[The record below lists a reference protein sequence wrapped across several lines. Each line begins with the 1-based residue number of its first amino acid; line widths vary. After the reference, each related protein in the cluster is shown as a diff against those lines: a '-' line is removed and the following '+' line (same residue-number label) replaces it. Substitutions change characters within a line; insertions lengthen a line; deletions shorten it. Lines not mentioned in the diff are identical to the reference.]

1 MCSDRANAYERCAS
15 TFKCYSLH
23 CGRHGGP
30 AGHCDPR
37 PAMFT
42 TCIHCN
48 QHLGANEA
56 FESFPVGKRLAFD
69 AAQGRLW
76 VVCTG
81 CGRWNLSP
89 LDERWETIEAAER
102 RFRDSRLRVSTDNVG
117 LARLR
122 EGVDLIRIGSPQRPE
137 MAAWRYGDQ
146 FGKRRKRQMLI
157 TGAVLGSTTAIVGGI
172 IVAGA
177 SVGSFTG
184 IWANPGIRDM
194 LVHGLPYTVVARI
207 PLADGRVVPVKR
219 KDARAAVMEREVDS
233 DQFAIS
239 FKAAGTSH
247 LVVGDEAMRV
257 AAKLMP
263 TVNRFGGSA
272 REVQSAVE
280 LLEEVGDPLQVLRT
294 VQKRFGGS
302 AEANRKVPWFM
313 KNVSTSVHHARGSLK
328 LLAPRDRLALEMAL
342 HEESE
347 RRAMDGELAQ
357 LEAAW
362 REAEEIASISDT
374 MFVLPSVAAQFQ
386 ELRQRTRDGE
396 PGPLAGDDDARS
408 TTR

>member
-1 MCSDRANAYERCAS
+1 MDPDGAARASDSIRDTVVATAARLA
-15 TFKCYSLH
+15 
-23 CGRHGGP
+23 P
-30 AGHCDPR
+30 ALPR

-48 QHLGANEA
+48 QHLGQNEA
-56 FESFPVGKRLAFD
+56 FETFPVGTRLAFD

-76 VVCTG
+76 VVCTA

-89 LDERWETIEAAER
+89 LDERWETIECAER
-102 RFRDSRLRVSTDNVG
+102 RFRESRLRVSTDNVG

-157 TGAVLGSTTAIVGGI
+157 TGAVVGSATALIGGI

-177 SVGSFTG
+177 SVGTFSG
-184 IWANPGIRDM
+184 VWANTGVRDV
-194 LVHGLPYTVVARI
+194 LVHGWPNTIVARV
-207 PLADGRVVPVKR
+207 PLADGRVVDVKR
-219 KDARAAVMEREVDS
+219 KHARATVLERMVDS
-233 DQFAIS
+233 DQFALT
-239 FKAAGTSH
+239 FEGGGASH
-247 LVVGDEAMRV
+247 LVVGDDAMKV

-263 TVNRFGGSA
+263 TVNRFGGSKA
-272 REVQSAVE
+272 DVQSAVG
-280 LLEEVGDPLQVLRT
+280 LLEEAGDPMQVLRT
-294 VQKRFGGS
+294 VQQRFGGS
-302 AEANRKVPWFM
+302 GAEYRKVPWFM
-313 KNVSTSVHHARGSLK
+313 RTVESTITQGRGTLK
-328 LLAPRDRLALEMAL
+328 TLAPRDRLALEMAL

-362 REAEEIASISDT
+362 REAEEIANIADN
-374 MFVLPSVAAQFQ
+374 MFMLPSVEAKVD
-386 ELRQRTRDGE
+386 ELRRRTRDGE
-396 PGPLAGDDDARS
+396 PTPLTGDDDGRS
-408 TTR
+408 AAP

>member
-1 MCSDRANAYERCAS
+1 MAVRLA
-15 TFKCYSLH
+15 
-23 CGRHGGP
+23 P
-30 AGHCDPR
+30 ALPR

-48 QHLGANEA
+48 RHLGRNEA
-56 FESFPVGKRLAFD
+56 FEMFPVGKRLAFD

-76 VVCTG
+76 VVCTA

-89 LDERWETIEAAER
+89 LDERWETIESAER

-157 TGAVLGSTTAIVGGI
+157 TGAVLGSATAIAGGI

-177 SVGSFTG
+177 SVGGFSG
-184 IWANPGIRDM
+184 IWANPAIRDI
-194 LVHGLPYTVVARI
+194 LVHGLPNTVVARI
-207 PLADGRVVPVKR
+207 PLADGRVVPVTR
-219 KDARAAVMEREVDS
+219 RHARAAVMERTVDS
-233 DQFAIS
+233 DQFALS
-239 FKAAGTSH
+239 FQAAGASH

-263 TVNRFGGSA
+263 TVNRFGGSTK
-272 REVQSAVE
+272 EVQLAVDF
-280 LLEEVGDPLQVLRT
+280 LEEVGDPLQVLRT
-294 VQKRFGGS
+294 VQQRFGGS
-302 AEANRKVPWFM
+302 GEANRKVPWFM
-313 KNVSTSVHHARGSLK
+313 KNQTNKAALERGTLRQ
-328 LLAPRDRLALEMAL
+328 LAPRDRLAIEMAL

-347 RRAMDGELAQ
+347 RRAMGGELAQ
-357 LEAAW
+357 LEDAW
-362 REAEEIASISDT
+362 REAELIAGIADN
-374 MFVLPSVAAQFQ
+374 MFVPPSVEAQF
-386 ELRQRTRDGE
+386 EDLRRRARDGE
-396 PGPLAGDDDARS
+396 PQRLLTDDERDPS
-408 TTR
+408 S